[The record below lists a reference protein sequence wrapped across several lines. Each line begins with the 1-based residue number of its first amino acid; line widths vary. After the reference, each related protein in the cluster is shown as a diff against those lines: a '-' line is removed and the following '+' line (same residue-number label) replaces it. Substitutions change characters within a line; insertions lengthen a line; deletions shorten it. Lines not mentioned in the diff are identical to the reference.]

1 MGRTRRRNELS
12 SSSSSETSP
21 KHKAKRNPADADVAA
36 MACSVDKQDDTN
48 PSLLDVWNALKRIKN
63 NTNSLVKDIKDLQK
77 NYNELQKSLEFSQAK
92 IDEQTKSNSDLQ
104 AKVKGLEKKNTDM
117 KKELESNAVKASKQT
132 ETSCSRLIEEMAS
145 NLQKE
150 DGQIILLETKL
161 DDLEQYT
168 RKFNLE
174 IWGIPV

>member
-77 NYNELQKSLEFSQAK
+77 NNIELQKSLEFSQAK
-92 IDEQTKSNSDLQ
+92 IDEQTKSNPTCRRRL
-104 AKVKGLEKKNTDM
+104 
-117 KKELESNAVKASKQT
+117 KAWRRRTQT
-132 ETSCSRLIEEMAS
+132 
-145 NLQKE
+145 
-150 DGQIILLETKL
+150 
-161 DDLEQYT
+161 
-168 RKFNLE
+168 
-174 IWGIPV
+174 